1 MAFPR
6 LRDGFDSRYPLH
18 SENSAFWLI
27 FELCSKSIALAL
39 EFSLSRPNERRRLRF
54 CSLLFAQKSC
64 LSVCLLL
71 IPKNGK
77 HFRGAP
83 EIAGD
88 LSRLFANAGASKSY
102 RFLIIKALE
111 FSLTRTK

>member
-39 EFSLSRPNERRRLRF
+39 EFSLYFDKRKSHFVAFKPCRNFYNVKNLRG
-54 CSLLFAQKSC
+54 LNQI
-64 LSVCLLL
+64 L
-71 IPKNGK
+71 IP
-77 HFRGAP
+77 
-83 EIAGD
+83 
-88 LSRLFANAGASKSY
+88 LFFFEDKKFCVIMILKWKTKKL
-102 RFLIIKALE
+102 RQIKD
-111 FSLTRTK
+111 F